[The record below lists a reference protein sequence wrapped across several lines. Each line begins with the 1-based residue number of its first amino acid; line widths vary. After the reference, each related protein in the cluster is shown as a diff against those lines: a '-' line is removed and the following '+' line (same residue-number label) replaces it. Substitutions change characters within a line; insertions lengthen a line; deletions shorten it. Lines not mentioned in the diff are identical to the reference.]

1 MYQDN
6 YSSLSLA
13 LCVISVIVT
22 SRITHRI
29 GISMDGRIAAKSEM
43 MGAKSATVRITL
55 PSFHLLTRKAKTAET
70 VESDKIIAMVKAA
83 YGCT

>member
-6 YSSLSLA
+6 SSSLSLA

-29 GISMDGRIAAKSEM
+29 GISMDGRTDRRVGNDGRKKCDRENPA
-43 MGAKSATVRITL
+43 
-55 PSFHLLTRKAKTAET
+55 PFHLLTSNGKDCRK
-70 VESDKIIAMVKAA
+70 SLQ
-83 YGCT
+83 